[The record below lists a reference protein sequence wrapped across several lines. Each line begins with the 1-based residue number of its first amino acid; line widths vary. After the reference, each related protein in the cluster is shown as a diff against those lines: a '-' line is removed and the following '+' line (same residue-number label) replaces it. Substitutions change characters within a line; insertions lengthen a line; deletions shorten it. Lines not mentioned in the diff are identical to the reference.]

1 MFIGTLIAAMSVLPA
16 TDKLGPYL
24 GYAYQ
29 PSGVGVS
36 RLATMPDYPVG
47 RVDDVR
53 RPGFNGRLWLGET
66 FIGGVQGP
74 YPLAWGSPGPTA
86 YGASDRDFSEVH
98 ARVGHQVV
106 TISPWISI
114 STEGLK
120 NLEAARNEWL
130 KREGYVGGV
139 RTFVND
145 LYVFAEPTL
154 AQREPRATIQLP
166 IDMPSFRSRQQVMKF
181 QPGDRVSLPPTASG
195 AMVARVAKLVDA
207 DRGSRLASR

>member
-1 MFIGTLIAAMSVLPA
+1 MFVGTLIAAMSVVTA

-24 GYAYQ
+24 GFAFE

-36 RLATMPDYPVG
+36 RLATMPSYPAG

-66 FIGGVQGP
+66 FIGGVQGA
-74 YPLAWGSPGPTA
+74 YPLGWGSPGPTA
-86 YGASDRDFSEVH
+86 YGASDRDFSQVH

-114 STEGLK
+114 PSEGLQH
-120 NLEAARNEWL
+120 LEAARVEWL

-145 LYVFAEPTL
+145 LYLMAEPRL
-154 AQREPRATIQLP
+154 AQREPRATIELP

-181 QPGDRVSLPPTASG
+181 QPGDRVSLPPVASV
-195 AMVARVAKLVDA
+195 AMAARVARLMDA